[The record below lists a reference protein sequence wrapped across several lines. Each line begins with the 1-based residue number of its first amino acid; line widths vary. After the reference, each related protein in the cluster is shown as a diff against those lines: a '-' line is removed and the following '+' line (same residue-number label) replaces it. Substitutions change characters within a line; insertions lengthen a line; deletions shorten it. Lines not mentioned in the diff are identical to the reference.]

1 MHHAS
6 LDRRQLI
13 GALVLLAS
21 ALFVSR
27 GLVRPPYQI
36 WVKRACIVI
45 FLLALGVV
53 LVWIMAWLVS

>member
-1 MHHAS
+1 MYLAS

-13 GALVLLAS
+13 GALVLLVS

-27 GLVRPPYQI
+27 GLVKPPYQV
-36 WVKRACIVI
+36 WVKRASIVI
-45 FLLALGVV
+45 FLLAFGVV